1 MLLDTLVETLESNQN
16 LFVEL
21 NDGQQEL
28 VSGGGQLL
36 DFDEGVLTSYIASQ
50 TGYAS
55 MQSSGPNGSTNVQ
68 MLDNK
73 YIDTYVD
80 KAFTASF
87 S

>member
-1 MLLDTLVETLESNQN
+1 MKLDTNEN
-16 LFVEL
+16 LFTEL
-21 NDGQQEL
+21 NDGQQEI

-36 DFDEGVLTSYIASQ
+36 DFDEGVFTEYLASQ

-55 MQSSGPNGSTNVQ
+55 KQSSGPDGSTNVQ
-68 MLDNK
+68 LLDNK

>member
-1 MLLDTLVETLESNQN
+1 MKLDTNEN
-16 LFVEL
+16 LFTEL
-21 NDGQQEL
+21 NDGQQEI
-28 VSGGGQLL
+28 VSGGGQLI
-36 DFDEGVLTSYIASQ
+36 DFDEGVFIEYLASE

-68 MLDNK
+68 MLDNE
-73 YIDTYVD
+73 YLNTYVD